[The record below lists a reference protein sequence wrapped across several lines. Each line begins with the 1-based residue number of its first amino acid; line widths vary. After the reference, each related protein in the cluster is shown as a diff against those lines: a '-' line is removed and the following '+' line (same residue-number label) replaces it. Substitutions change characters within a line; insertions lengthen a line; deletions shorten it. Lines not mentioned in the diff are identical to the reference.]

1 VTGKTPAEN
10 ETSGGKITMSR
21 SLTALSLSFAAA
33 VSVVAAA
40 PGAAEAAN
48 GPNLSVSVT
57 PPPATN
63 VYAAGRYNLTVANV
77 GNRDALNVSVVI
89 NLPSSLTSP
98 YPGIMGTLGA
108 RSAGCNVS
116 GLVLTC
122 NIVKIRAGRNAP
134 LFFDMT
140 FPVTTS
146 SLAMPVTASSSPVD
160 LNPGNNSATI
170 TPNLRT
176 FATDIQAAI
185 ANNGGPLTADIDH
198 CTGRDL
204 VSFYQCVITPTS
216 TTSHQHIFNADNTIS
231 FAFPGYSGVWSQNPA
246 LNQLSFS
253 YYEGPDLAL
262 DFVGYGVDGTNCFEG
277 ITNFY
282 PASVYNSAYSVCLQ

>member
-1 VTGKTPAEN
+1 
-10 ETSGGKITMSR
+10 MSR

-33 VSVVAAA
+33 VSALAVAPAT
-40 PGAAEAAN
+40 AEAAN

-63 VYAAGRYNLTVANV
+63 VYATGRYNLTVANV
-77 GNRDALNVSVVI
+77 GNRDALNVRVVI

-98 YPGIMGTLGA
+98 NPSIMGTLGA
-108 RSAGCNVS
+108 RSAGCNVA
-116 GLVLTC
+116 GQVLTC
-122 NIVKIRAGRNAP
+122 DIVKIRGGRTAP

-140 FPVTTS
+140 FPLTTS
-146 SLAMPVTASSSPVD
+146 SLAMPVTASSNPVD
-160 LNPGNNSATI
+160 LNPANNTATI

-198 CTGRDL
+198 CTGTGL
-204 VSFYQCVITPTS
+204 VSFYQCVISPS
-216 TTSHQHIFNADNTIS
+216 SISSHQHIFNADNTIS

-246 LNQLSFS
+246 LNQLTFT
-253 YYEGPDLAL
+253 YFEGPDAVA

-277 ITNFY
+277 ITTFY
-282 PASVYNSAYSVCLQ
+282 PASAYNSAYSVCLQ

>member
-1 VTGKTPAEN
+1 MARFA
-10 ETSGGKITMSR
+10 SR
-21 SLTALSLSFAAA
+21 FTALSLSFAAA
-33 VSVVAAA
+33 VSALTLA
-40 PGAAEAAN
+40 PATAEAAN

-77 GNRDALNVSVVI
+77 GNRDALNVRVVI

-98 YPGIMGTLGA
+98 NVSVMGTLGA
-108 RSAGCNVS
+108 RSAGCNVA
-116 GLVLTC
+116 GLVMTC
-122 NIVKIRAGRNAP
+122 TVNTIRAGRNAP
-134 LFFDMT
+134 LFFDVT
-140 FPVTTS
+140 FPLTTS
-146 SLAMPVTASSSPVD
+146 SLAMPVTASSNPID
-160 LNPGNNSATI
+160 LNPANNTATI

-204 VSFYQCVITPTS
+204 VSFFQCVISPS
-216 TTSHQHIFNADNTIS
+216 SISSHQHVFNADNTIS

-246 LNQLSFS
+246 LNQLTFS

>member
-1 VTGKTPAEN
+1 MARFA
-10 ETSGGKITMSR
+10 SR
-21 SLTALSLSFAAA
+21 FTALSLSFAASVSAA
-33 VSVVAAA
+33 VSVLVAAPA
-40 PGAAEAAN
+40 AAEAAN

-77 GNRDALNVSVVI
+77 GNRDALNVRVVI
-89 NLPSSLTSP
+89 NLPSSQTSP
-98 YPGIMGTLGA
+98 SVSTMGTLGA
-108 RSAGCNVS
+108 RSVGCNVS

-122 NIVKIRAGRNAP
+122 NIARIRGGRNAP

-146 SLAMPVTASSSPVD
+146 SLAMPVVASSSPVD
-160 LNPGNNSATI
+160 LNPANNTATI

-185 ANNGGPLTADIDH
+185 ADNGGPLTADIDH

-216 TTSHQHIFNADNTIS
+216 ISSHQHIFNADNTIS

-246 LNQLSFS
+246 LNQLSFT
-253 YYEGPDLAL
+253 YYEGPDAVA

>member
-1 VTGKTPAEN
+1 MARFA
-10 ETSGGKITMSR
+10 SR
-21 SLTALSLSFAAA
+21 FTALSLSFAAA
-33 VSVVAAA
+33 AAVSALTPAT
-40 PGAAEAAN
+40 AEAAN

-57 PPPATN
+57 PPAATN

-77 GNRDALNVSVVI
+77 GNRDALNVRVVI

-98 YPGIMGTLGA
+98 NVSVMGTLGA
-108 RSAGCNVS
+108 RSAGCNVA
-116 GLVLTC
+116 GLVMTC
-122 NIVKIRAGRNAP
+122 DIVKIRAGRNAP
-134 LFFDMT
+134 LFFDVT
-140 FPVTTS
+140 FPLTTS
-146 SLAMPVTASSSPVD
+146 SLAMPVTASSNPID
-160 LNPGNNSATI
+160 LNPANNTATI

-204 VSFYQCVITPTS
+204 VSFFQCVISPS
-216 TTSHQHIFNADNTIS
+216 SISSHQHVFNADNTIS

-246 LNQLSFS
+246 LNQLTFS